1 MVFSG
6 RDCDIICAYVTEAER
21 SCLDRDVTRV
31 SGHSTQGVSRTPIKD
46 TIPFL
51 DVKWVGKSNSE
62 VRLRTASL
70 GEKLEPD
77 Y

>member
-1 MVFSG
+1 MVVFG
-6 RDCDIICAYVTEAER
+6 KMVDA
-21 SCLDRDVTRV
+21 
-31 SGHSTQGVSRTPIKD
+31 QGVSRTSIKD

-51 DVKWVGKSNSE
+51 DVKWVVKSNSE
-62 VRLRTASL
+62 LRLRTASL

>member
-1 MVFSG
+1 MGDENIEIS
-6 RDCDIICAYVTEAER
+6 AETEREVPCCR
-21 SCLDRDVTRV
+21 
-31 SGHSTQGVSRTPIKD
+31 GQQGVSRTPIKD
-46 TIPFL
+46 TILFS